1 MISSRFTRYIGRL
14 LRIALVLSV
23 LVLGL
28 YAAQSYYHVFD
39 DQIAGVKA
47 FLASLED
54 SLSAEA
60 LAGISMGS
68 LVLVA
73 VLCLAP
79 IFWKKID
86 TRGYMRGLWRGI
98 VSAFVFLAST
108 ELFSFAAKASK
119 VYLILSI
126 AGVIIVSALLIE
138 AVSLAAREE
147 EERSLRT
154 DIVASISSG
163 LLFGV
168 LLQLGQVG
176 LEWARRLI
184 AS

>member
-1 MISSRFTRYIGRL
+1 MRSSRFTRYIGRL
-14 LRIALVLSV
+14 IRVALVLAV
-23 LVLGL
+23 IFLGL

-39 DQIAGVKA
+39 DQIASVTA
-47 FLASLED
+47 FLSSLEG

-68 LVLVA
+68 LLLVA

-86 TRGYMRGLWRGI
+86 ARGYVRGLWRGVI
-98 VSAFVFLAST
+98 SAFVYLASSA
-108 ELFSFAAKASK
+108 LFSFAAKASR
-119 VYLILSI
+119 VYLILAV

-138 AVSLAAREE
+138 AVSLAGREE

-154 DIVASISSG
+154 DIVSSISSG

-176 LEWARRLI
+176 FEWAKSAI
-184 AS
+184 VG